1 MGSWIRVCQLANMAV
16 CLADSRNYSLYEVAT
31 WVLEIVRSSLT
42 TVVIIQIVGVTRV
55 RAARMGMSALAG
67 IVQD

>member
-1 MGSWIRVCQLANMAV
+1 MAV